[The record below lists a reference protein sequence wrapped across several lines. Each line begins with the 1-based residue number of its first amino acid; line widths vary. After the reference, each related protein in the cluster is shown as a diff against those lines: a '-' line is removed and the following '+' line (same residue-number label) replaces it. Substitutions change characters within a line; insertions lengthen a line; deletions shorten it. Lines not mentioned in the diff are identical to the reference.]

1 MFEDASMLRR
11 VNGESVVLLGGGRA
25 LLMQLAHPLVAR
37 GVAEHSRF
45 EAAPLRR
52 LVRTLRPVYAVGFG
66 SSGQAAGA
74 AASVRARHRGVV
86 GAGYSALDVEL
97 GMWVHATLVD
107 SALVTYERF
116 VRPLEA
122 GERAAYYLEMQR
134 LGEMFGVPP
143 ASQPRDVASFEAYVA
158 SMVGTLEVSAE
169 ARRLAA
175 SVFARRPWQLAPLTV
190 ASRWVTAGLLPPR
203 LRAGYGM
210 RWNSLDER
218 LLSGVAAVS
227 RVSVPVLPR
236 RLRRP
241 PAFLMPRGA

>member
-1 MFEDASMLRR
+1 MFDKASMLRR
-11 VNGESVVLLGGGRA
+11 VNGESVLLLGGGRA

-37 GVAEHSRF
+37 GVAEHSHF

-66 SSGQAAGA
+66 SAGQAAGA
-74 AASVRARHRGVV
+74 ASTVRARHRGVV
-86 GAGYSALDVEL
+86 GAGYSALDPGL

-122 GERAAYYLEMQR
+122 RERTAYYLEMQR
-134 LGEMFGVPP
+134 LGEMFGVPR
-143 ASQPRDVASFEAYVA
+143 ASQPAGVAAFETYVA
-158 SMVGTLEVSAE
+158 SMVGTLDVSAE

-175 SVFARRPWQLAPLTV
+175 SVFATRPWELAPLTV

-203 LRAGYGM
+203 LRAGYGL
-210 RWNSLDER
+210 RWSSVDER
-218 LLSGVAAVS
+218 LLSGVAATC
-227 RVSVPVLPR
+227 RIGVPMLPR

-241 PAFLMPRGA
+241 PAFLMPREV